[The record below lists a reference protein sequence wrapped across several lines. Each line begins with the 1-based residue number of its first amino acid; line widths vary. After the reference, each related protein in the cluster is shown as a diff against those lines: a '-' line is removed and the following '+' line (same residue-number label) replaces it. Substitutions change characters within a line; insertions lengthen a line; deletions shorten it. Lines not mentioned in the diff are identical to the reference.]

1 MLWLAKPGY
10 LAAYG
15 RGNLNALWMWY
26 QQAQGRDAVEAYNRL
41 LQTAIPDLP
50 LETFSRQM
58 GLPDLTDDE
67 AFEGLDDF
75 VYGTLSSLYREVYQE
90 DPL

>member
-1 MLWLAKPGY
+1 MT
-10 LAAYG
+10 
-15 RGNLNALWMWY
+15 
-26 QQAQGRDAVEAYNRL
+26 VAYNRL

-50 LETFSRQM
+50 LEMFCRQM
-58 GLPDLTDDE
+58 GLHGLTDDE

-75 VYGTLSSLYREVYQE
+75 VYGTLSDLYREVYQE